1 MPLTRVRG
9 KQQRKAIN
17 CNRVYQIH
25 THILSIINQQKSVK
39 SESKKAK
46 MAKQRTHT
54 HTQAPKLQ
62 KQQKVMATLTSAM

>member
-46 MAKQRTHT
+46 IAKQRT

-62 KQQKVMATLTSAM
+62 RQQKVMATLTSAM